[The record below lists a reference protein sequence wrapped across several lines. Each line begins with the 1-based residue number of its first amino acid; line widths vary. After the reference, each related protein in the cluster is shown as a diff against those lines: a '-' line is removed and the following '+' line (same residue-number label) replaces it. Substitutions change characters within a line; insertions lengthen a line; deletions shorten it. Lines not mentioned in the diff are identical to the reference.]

1 MEGTSFMRWI
11 AGGVVAMMLAG
22 CGVFGSPA
30 GELAPPF
37 SGMTG
42 DGEQVSM
49 LDITRTRKLLVV
61 FIHPDGKTG
70 LAALEAAKKI
80 QDEVGSERLAVVGVV
95 ASPVNNFELWEA
107 KHTPPVLVIPDPD
120 RRTTLTYKASVSPT
134 FQIIDVKGVLGPKI
148 EGVEGDSLTQLA
160 TALSVSPESIW
171 PADQP
176 KTNDKPALDQ

>member
-1 MEGTSFMRWI
+1 MKWI
-11 AGGVVAMMLAG
+11 AAGIAVVMLSG

-42 DGEQVSM
+42 DGEEVSM
-49 LDITRTRKLLVV
+49 LDITRTRKMLVV
-61 FIHPDGKTG
+61 FVHPDGKSG

-80 QDEVGSERLAVVGVV
+80 QDEVGAGRLAVVGVV

-120 RRTTLTYKASVSPT
+120 RRTILTYKATISPT
-134 FQIIDVKGVLGPKI
+134 FQIIDVKGVLGQKI
-148 EGVEGDSLTQLA
+148 EGVEGDSLKELA
-160 TALSVSPESIW
+160 TALGTSPDGVW

-176 KTNDKPALDQ
+176 KTNDKLALDQ